1 MVLVTTND
9 LDGASETL
17 PVQVL
22 ADQRVNI
29 RRIAVRDKEAREHLQ
44 CTENLTLVIQNA
56 EMHAEAVGMLDPVAV
71 AWLQVVH
78 RDGRIATD
86 LQRVMTQ

>member
-1 MVLVTTND
+1 MVLVTTDD

-22 ADQRVNI
+22 ADQRVDI
-29 RRIAVRDKEAREHLQ
+29 RRIPVRDQEAREHLQ
-44 CTENLTLVIQNA
+44 CAQNLMLVIQNA
-56 EMHAEAVGMLDPVAV
+56 KMHAKAVGMLDPVAV
-71 AWLQVVH
+71 ARLEVVH